1 MLIDKW
7 CLSMLVVGAWW
18 LGGLWG
24 GGLVAFRM
32 VVVVTWPEVAKD
44 WESCSYCSPGAR
56 AEVGAAP
63 APQVQCIV

>member
-7 CLSMLVVGAWW
+7 CLSMLVVGTWG
-18 LGGLWG
+18 LGGLWAWG
-24 GGLVAFRM
+24 LGGLVARGM
-32 VVVVTWPEVAKD
+32 VTWPEVAKD

>member
-1 MLIDKW
+1 MV
-7 CLSMLVVGAWW
+7 LVEAGRGGLWAWG
-18 LGGLWG
+18 LGGLW
-24 GGLVAFRM
+24 ACWM
-32 VVVVTWPEVAKD
+32 MACWMAVVTWPEVAKD